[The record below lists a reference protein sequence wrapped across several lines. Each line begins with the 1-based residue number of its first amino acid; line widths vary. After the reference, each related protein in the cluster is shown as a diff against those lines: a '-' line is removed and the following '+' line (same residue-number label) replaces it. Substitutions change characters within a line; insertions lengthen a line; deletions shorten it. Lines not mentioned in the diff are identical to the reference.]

1 MENTLFV
8 RNIAPSLDAPTL
20 EDLFNSVGDVE
31 NVSIDAE
38 FVSEKGLK
46 IGYIQMRTA
55 QGAQD
60 CIERFNGL
68 NKNGAS
74 LIVTANRP
82 HQPDPNFSPKRRK
95 AVAPKKKKS

>member
-1 MENTLFV
+1 MENMLFV
-8 RNIAPSLDAPTL
+8 RNIAPTLDSSTL

-31 NVSIDAE
+31 TVSIDAE
-38 FVSEKGLK
+38 FVSDKGLR

-68 NKNGAS
+68 HKNGAM
-74 LIVTANRP
+74 LIVTPNKP

-95 AVAPKKKKS
+95 NTPAKKKKS